1 MQNGVAEQDAADL
14 MQVMRA
20 LSAGWNAGSA
30 AAFVAGMTE
39 DTHYVAFDGSVL
51 EGASEIE
58 AFHQPAF
65 DTHLRGTELQID
77 VTGMRALG
85 EHSFVV
91 FATGGA
97 IRREGGP
104 RDLTGDSVQT
114 FICQRIDATM
124 RVTVFQNTRIR
135 PLRGPAAAAA
145 WRGFDT
151 LWATS
156 VGTLDGRLQ
165 VWATSVEQGGA
176 GGGPPPGSGPPSEA
190 R

>member
-1 MQNGVAEQDAADL
+1 MRNGIGENDAAEL
-14 MQVMRA
+14 MRLMHA
-20 LSAGWNAGSA
+20 LSAGWNAGDA
-30 AAFVAGMTE
+30 AAFVAGMTA

-51 EGASEIE
+51 EGADEIA

-65 DTHLRGTELQID
+65 DTHLRGTRLQID
-77 VTGMRALG
+77 VTGMRALDKD
-85 EHSFVV
+85 SFVV

-97 IRREGGP
+97 ARPHGGAQE
-104 RDLTGDSVQT
+104 LTGDSVQT
-114 FICQRIDATM
+114 FICQRIDAAM

-145 WRGFDT
+145 WRSFDN

-156 VGTLDGRLQ
+156 I
-165 VWATSVEQGGA
+165 EQGGSA
-176 GGGPPPGSGPPSEA
+176 GGPPPGDGPPPGP